1 MAHLEASIADIV
13 ATVWDT
19 VLGMA
24 VELDDTLHL
33 ATGDVQTYAGIIQ
46 IHGAWEGAIAVQC
59 GESMA
64 RHAATVMFSMDAS
77 AVSIEDLHD
86 CLGELTNMI
95 GGNLK
100 ALLPEPCTLGLPV
113 VVEGHDYRLRLPGA
127 APVRRS
133 AFRSGEEIII
143 VTVLERA

>member
-1 MAHLEASIADIV
+1 MAHLEESIADIV
-13 ATVWDT
+13 ATVWET
-19 VLGMA
+19 VLAMP

-33 ATGDVQTYAGIIQ
+33 STGEIPTYAGIIQ
-46 IHGAWEGAIAVQC
+46 IHGAWEGAVAVQC
-59 GESMA
+59 AEPMA
-64 RHAATVMFSMDAS
+64 RHAAMVMFSMDAGT
-77 AVSIEDLHD
+77 VSNEDLHD

-133 AFRSGEEIII
+133 AFRAGEEIIV
-143 VTVLERA
+143 VTVLERS